1 MANVRQKDPALLA
14 NRRGGRGRGLTVLAR
29 DDAFIAPAAP
39 TGLNAAGKKAWNEF
53 WGSDVSAAVDL
64 SADRSD
70 LEHWARCIDERARI
84 WPIIR
89 KAPLVKGSHG
99 QLMLNPLTRRAR
111 DLSGEIQRLSDRF
124 GMNPAARFRLQLTVS
139 EAGKSANELLRM
151 LTETSAD
158 VPEVIDLDDLG

>member
-1 MANVRQKDPALLA
+1 MAGARQKDPALLA

-29 DDAFIAPAAP
+29 DDAFIAPAP
-39 TGLNAAGKKAWNEF
+39 PSGLNAPGKKAWDEF
-53 WGSDVSAAVDL
+53 WRSEVSAAVDF

-70 LEHWARCIDERARI
+70 LEHWAQCIDERARI

-111 DLSGEIQRLSDRF
+111 DLSDEIQRLSDRF

-151 LTETSAD
+151 LSEAPD
-158 VPEVIDLDDLG
+158 LPDVIDLDDL